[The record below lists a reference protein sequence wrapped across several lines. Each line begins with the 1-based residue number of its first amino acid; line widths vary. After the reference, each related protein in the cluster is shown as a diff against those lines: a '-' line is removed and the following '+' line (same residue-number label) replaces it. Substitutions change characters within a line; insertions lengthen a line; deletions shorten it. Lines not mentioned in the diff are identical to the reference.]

1 MRGKSPLSEKT
12 GAFSEFT
19 CLLIGLNNT
28 PLHHT
33 EDAHS
38 YTFFSFA
45 FRAAQAATPRALR
58 HSAHNSAIREL
69 PADVA
74 ADHDVAAEDGARR
87 HALVDGMRDDRGGHG
102 ELHGARVDDADN
114 IAGSGG
120 LQDAK
125 EWTVTAVLGV
135 QLDDLLL
142 SH

>member
-1 MRGKSPLSEKT
+1 MKRQVISQ
-12 GAFSEFT
+12 
-19 CLLIGLNNT
+19 N
-28 PLHHT
+28 LHPIYHT
-33 EDAHS
+33 EDAHPNNV
-38 YTFFSFA
+38 FSFT
-45 FRAAQAATPRALR
+45 FRRAAQAATPRALC
-58 HSAHNSAIREL
+58 HSAHNSAVREL

-114 IAGSGG
+114 VAGSGG
-120 LQDAK
+120 LQDAE

-135 QLDDLLL
+135 KLDDLLL

>member
-1 MRGKSPLSEKT
+1 M
-12 GAFSEFT
+12 
-19 CLLIGLNNT
+19 
-28 PLHHT
+28 HT
-33 EDAHS
+33 L
-38 YTFFSFA
+38 TTMFFSFA
-45 FRAAQAATPRALR
+45 VRRAAQAATPRALR
-58 HSAHNSAIREL
+58 HSAHNSAAREL

-114 IAGSGG
+114 VAGSGG
-120 LQDAK
+120 LQDAE

-135 QLDDLLL
+135 KLDDLLL